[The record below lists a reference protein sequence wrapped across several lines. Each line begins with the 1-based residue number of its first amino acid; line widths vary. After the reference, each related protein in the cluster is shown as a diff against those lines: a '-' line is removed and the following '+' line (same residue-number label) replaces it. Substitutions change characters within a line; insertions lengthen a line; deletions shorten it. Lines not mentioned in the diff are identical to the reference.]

1 MVLLTTILAKQLIR
15 QLTKTGNQTT
25 AYGTELPFNE
35 SKYTLDFTNWVNT
48 NIPKPV
54 ITWQN
59 GEMLING
66 QQPEDGYS
74 YHTGDLYAEGYPD
87 GGVPTNAG
95 SYKVKISA
103 NLTKELQKI
112 FPDYDFSGNV
122 DSSTL
127 NSNKTV
133 NNDPVEAS
141 HEPASY
147 VITPAEATITINGAQ
162 HVKYGESTAIAGDQ
176 YTASV
181 TAPVSGN
188 KTNVVTDVALTS
200 DDLTTVPSNAGVG
213 SYTIK
218 LTPAGLAKIQAAII
232 GHGDVTKN
240 YGWTQADNAT
250 ANFFVEQMPVTIAV
264 SGQSSVT
271 YGTQDWLNAIKVN
284 PSGYVLTIT
293 TENGA
298 ALSYHTVDGDL
309 VFNQTPGNVGEYQV
323 ELSAQGLANIEEKL
337 GTNYSYPQTA
347 ADVTAKGTFTVK
359 QGEVTVTLNGS
370 DGKTYNAVPT
380 LSSGLNLDKYNVTYS
395 ATVYSAD
402 GKAQTLTLTAN
413 DLQIIGDATNVGT
426 YQVKL
431 SEIGQEKLKALTG
444 NQSANYKWAFN
455 TNADYVVK
463 AATASAE
470 LSGSTK
476 RLSME
481 LL

>member
-1 MVLLTTILAKQLIR
+1 M
-15 QLTKTGNQTT
+15 
-25 AYGTELPFNE
+25 
-35 SKYTLDFTNWVNT
+35 
-48 NIPKPV
+48 
-54 ITWQN
+54 
-59 GEMLING
+59 
-66 QQPEDGYS
+66 
-74 YHTGDLYAEGYPD
+74 
-87 GGVPTNAG
+87 
-95 SYKVKISA
+95 
-103 NLTKELQKI
+103 
-112 FPDYDFSGNV
+112 
-122 DSSTL
+122 
-127 NSNKTV
+127 
-133 NNDPVEAS
+133 
-141 HEPASY
+141 
-147 VITPAEATITINGAQ
+147 
-162 HVKYGESTAIAGDQ
+162 KYGESTNINVGD
-176 YTASV
+176 YSISI
-181 TAPVSGN
+181 TAPVHN
-188 KTNVVTDVALTS
+188 ETVDNNAERIYTNVTLAAG
-200 DDLTTVPSNAGVG
+200 DLEFVTVPTNVGTYQVKLSAQGLQKLKDLAGSSN
-213 SYTIK
+213 Y
-218 LTPAGLAKIQAAII
+218 
-232 GHGDVTKN
+232 D
-240 YGWTQADNAT
+240 WTQAADAK

-380 LSSGLNLDKYNVTYS
+380 LSSGLNLDKYNVAYTT
-395 ATVYSAD
+395 TVYSAD

-426 YQVKL
+426 YQVEL
-431 SEIGQEKLKALTG
+431 SEAGQEKLKALTG
-444 NQSANYKWAFN
+444 NQGANYKWAFN

-463 AATASAE
+463 AAAASAE
-470 LSGSTK
+470 LSGSNQ
-476 RLSME
+476 RLLME